1 MDEIKRILR
10 GMCRKDM
17 NKAVAQIS
25 EFICEE
31 NALRLI
37 EEFVDQEFNN
47 LKKISEIKISIT
59 NCDGGKCWAIFK
71 KEENGVKWEW
81 VK

>member
-10 GMCRKDM
+10 GMCRQDM

-25 EFICEE
+25 EFICKE
-31 NALRLI
+31 NALRRI
-37 EEFVDQEFNN
+37 EEFMDVSFNEMG
-47 LKKISEIKISIT
+47 ITEQIKISLT
-59 NCDGGKCWAIFK
+59 DCTGTMKWAILH

-81 VK
+81 EK